1 MQHQCVCVNS
11 LLCLGVFEQTAYKGF
26 KGIPPPKPPLPHTL
40 PSSLP
45 RHNLC
50 PLIALFNFSCV
61 RELLLSDVLDFFRL
75 SRKNIFILF
84 AFSYLTAYEYLRLK
98 FPERLAILGIKAT
111 NIMQI

>member
-1 MQHQCVCVNS
+1 M
-11 LLCLGVFEQTAYKGF
+11 
-26 KGIPPPKPPLPHTL
+26 
-40 PSSLP
+40 
-45 RHNLC
+45 
-50 PLIALFNFSCV
+50 